1 MMKEEGRR
9 ASTSASRGGASRVAQ
24 TGTCQGRTMGPR
36 KPALEIRNRVC
47 DMVDAD
53 RQGRTNPR
61 IRVKALRRVTWGR
74 VLALCAPRTET
85 KRDCRADA
93 HGNPRWFPFRDLLCF
108 WFLVLLQVELEAS
121 PMPWTSFLFVSLWWN
136 LRTCQ
141 LLGVFSRGLPP
152 GPFPFGA
159 HKTILPQQ

>member
-1 MMKEEGRR
+1 MPRLRPAGAGLRGSHRQEPVREGRW
-9 ASTSASRGGASRVAQ
+9 
-24 TGTCQGRTMGPR
+24 
-36 KPALEIRNRVC
+36 ALENPLWRSGIGFAIWWMLIRK
-47 DMVDAD
+47 
-53 RQGRTNPR
+53 GRTNPR